1 MSQNMA
7 PHHHYPQPTWRAETG
22 SSQIPS
28 RHDHVN
34 AHSLL
39 GRRQVSSPYFME
51 EEAEAEKEEWA
62 FFESQ
67 SKPPCQSQITIQGP
81 MFNWPTAPWTQTT
94 GPCLGK
100 REV

>member
-1 MSQNMA
+1 MA
-7 PHHHYPQPTWRAETG
+7 PHDHDPQTTWGTETG
-22 SSQIPS
+22 HSQIPS
-28 RHDHVN
+28 THDHAN

-39 GRRQVSSPYFME
+39 GRGQVSSPYFME
-51 EEAEAEKEEWA
+51 EEAEAEGEEGA

-67 SKPPCQSQITIQGP
+67 SKNPCQSQITIQGL
-81 MFNWPTAPWTQTT
+81 MFNWPTVPWTQTT